1 MKKKWWAASLAV
13 AMVITSV
20 PAIPAAVYAAEPML
34 IEAEDYSSYS
44 GKLKVMTNNKNASGG
59 KYVGDFDNLDCLSYK
74 IQIEKAGNYQI
85 TLTVGTIQD
94 GGIALLNCGGNVSE
108 KISIPNTK
116 NWNTYRDVTAT
127 LWLDEGEQ
135 VLTVSNMGATWNI
148 DKLMLIRKRL
158 QTSSRVIRKYIWR
171 IAGKARESQS
181 RMVRLPMQIPEQKRM
196 IQRHLCGI

>member
-85 TLTVGTIQD
+85 TLTVGTKQD

-127 LWLDEGEQ
+127 LQLPARP
-135 VLTVSNMGATWNI
+135 VRP
-148 DKLMLIRKRL
+148 IR
-158 QTSSRVIRKYIWR
+158 
-171 IAGKARESQS
+171 
-181 RMVRLPMQIPEQKRM
+181 
-196 IQRHLCGI
+196 

>member
-1 MKKKWWAASLAV
+1 MKGQKKVRYTKNRRCNMKKKWWAASLAV

-94 GGIALLNCGGNVSE
+94 GGIAL
-108 KISIPNTK
+108 
-116 NWNTYRDVTAT
+116 
-127 LWLDEGEQ
+127 
-135 VLTVSNMGATWNI
+135 
-148 DKLMLIRKRL
+148 
-158 QTSSRVIRKYIWR
+158 
-171 IAGKARESQS
+171 
-181 RMVRLPMQIPEQKRM
+181 
-196 IQRHLCGI
+196 

>member
-135 VLTVSNMGATWNI
+135 KKLSTLKQEKEFIQIVSFG
-148 DKLMLIRKRL
+148 LL
-158 QTSSRVIRKYIWR
+158 QALWQDITGYCSV
-171 IAGKARESQS
+171 
-181 RMVRLPMQIPEQKRM
+181 
-196 IQRHLCGI
+196 